1 MRLRFWCA
9 LDSVLMALPFWLVA
23 RSPRL
28 RRAQRWVLLRLVLA
42 QADAMRQWAK
52 GDV

>member
-1 MRLRFWCA
+1 MRLRFWSV

-42 QADAMRQWAK
+42 QADAMRAK
-52 GDV
+52 CDV